1 MKISPM
7 ANPANT
13 VGAVSGS
20 SGPASLAI
28 RSLKMNTNATPG
40 RIADPGPIEGPP
52 AETNQTSLPNSDP
65 NDKVA
70 EATTQPLSPQAAA
83 LARERRALQRQQ
95 REFEAQRRA
104 FEEQRTATQAGSI
117 SIETLKTNPL
127 GVLLEN
133 GVTYDQLTQAVL
145 ASQSSNLP
153 ELIKLQNRIKEL
165 EAGVDK
171 KLSDRD
177 TQAEQQTL
185 SEMRHECRR
194 LLETDTEGRYEMVKL
209 DPSGERYAMDL
220 IRREWKENG
229 RVIMPDEALAEVD
242 RYLYED
248 AVKKA
253 QSKRIQ
259 TKLAPQ
265 SGSTAQPQQS
275 QGMRTLSNR
284 DTARPVLDRR
294 QRALMAFRGEL
305 PK

>member
-7 ANPANT
+7 ASSGAT
-13 VGAVSGS
+13 IGAISTGGAVT
-20 SGPASLAI
+20 PQM

-40 RIADPGPIEGPP
+40 RIVDGDPTADPP
-52 AETNQTSLPNSDP
+52 APTNQTPLPNPDP
-65 NDKVA
+65 KDGQPD
-70 EATTQPLSPQAAA
+70 ATNQPLSPQAAA
-83 LARERRALQRQQ
+83 LARERRSLQRQQ
-95 REFEAQRRA
+95 REFDQKVRA
-104 FEEQRTATQAGSI
+104 YEEKQASTQG
-117 SIETLKTNPL
+117 TLFSKEQILGNPL

-145 ASQSSNLP
+145 ASQNGQTP
-153 ELIKLQNRIKEL
+153 ELIRLQNKIKEL

-171 KLSDRD
+171 KLEDRD

-194 LLETDTEGRYEMVKL
+194 LLQTDAEGRYEMVKG

-242 RYLYED
+242 RYLFEI
-248 AVKKA
+248 AVKQA
-253 QSKRIQ
+253 QSKRVQ
-259 TKLAPQ
+259 AKLSPQ
-265 SGSTAQPQQS
+265 SGSDAQQPQRD
-275 QGMRTLSNR
+275 GMRTLSNR
-284 DTARPVLDRR
+284 DTARPVMDRR

-305 PK
+305 NK